1 MVLEISFA
9 TIYKD
14 IPVAI
19 FPFTEVPNLM
29 VELASNPKSKKK
41 DGHKKGNRQSPVLVN
56 MSSDDYD
63 DEMLRKL
70 CAIYKMDVVF
80 MNHLG
85 LTTKCDKFVL

>member
-19 FPFTEVPNLM
+19 FPFTEVPNLLI
-29 VELASNPKSKKK
+29 ELGANPNDKKK
-41 DGHKKGNRQSPVLVN
+41 DGHKKGQRKSQLLVD
-56 MSSDDYD
+56 MSTDDYD
-63 DEMLRKL
+63 ADMLQKL
-70 CAIYKMDVVF
+70 CKIYEMDVMF

-85 LTTKCDKFVL
+85 LTTTCDKYTT